1 MSGLTGLALPIALL
15 VLGVAIIV
23 RTLVAGG
30 GALAFG
36 LLMGI
41 LFGVLFILA
50 GGVRLWAQRH
60 R

>member
-1 MSGLTGLALPIALL
+1 VSGLTGLALPIALL

-41 LFGVLFILA
+41 LFVAAGAARLVLE
-50 GGVRLWAQRH
+50 RR